1 MESFC
6 TKYFHGEEKVTI
18 ITLHNS
24 KQKPSEGLLDFI
36 RRFRDTALDC
46 YGQYK
51 EQELVEICIDNMFL
65 EYRAHLENLD
75 IHQFAQLLQKARKTT
90 LSVKPSVID
99 KPKAEKRNPPQAL
112 AVSNG
117 ESAARVKRKRV
128 DGAEQQE
135 LPPIPC
141 TDEEIKVIV
150 DKWVVD
156 GVLRIIKPNWE
167 PKKEDKQNPHYCHYH
182 Y

>member
-1 MESFC
+1 MESFY

-36 RRFRDTALDC
+36 RQFRDTALDC

-51 EQELVEICIDNMFL
+51 EQKLVEICIDNMFP
-65 EYRAHLENLD
+65 EYRAHLKNLN
-75 IHQFAQLLQKARKTT
+75 IHQFVQLLQKAWKTA
-90 LSVKPSVID
+90 LSVKPYVTD
-99 KPKAEKRNPPQAL
+99 KPRAKKRNPSQAL
-112 AVSNG
+112 TVSGG
-117 ESAARVKRKRV
+117 ESAAGVKCKRD

-135 LPPIPC
+135 LPFIPC
-141 TDEEIKVIV
+141 TDEKIRVIV

-156 GVLRIIKPNWE
+156 GVL
-167 PKKEDKQNPHYCHYH
+167 
-182 Y
+182 